1 MLSSTIYKQLLAVG
15 KYVLLA
21 IMVVARMVIRQSNIA
36 PIQVVIEVE
45 TVEMVNQLY
54 ASGEWCKPHYSE
66 KRDKYIMF
74 KRKEAI

>member
-1 MLSSTIYKQLLAVG
+1 
-15 KYVLLA
+15 
-21 IMVVARMVIRQSNIA
+21 MVIRQSNIA